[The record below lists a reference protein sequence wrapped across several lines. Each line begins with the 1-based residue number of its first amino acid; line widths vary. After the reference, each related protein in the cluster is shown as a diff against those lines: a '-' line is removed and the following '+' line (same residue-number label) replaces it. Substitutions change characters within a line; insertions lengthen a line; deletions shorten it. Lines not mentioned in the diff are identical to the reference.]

1 MKVRVQLNLEGRAID
16 EQVSG
21 STADELLGNVKDKV
35 QKALGWKGLVL
46 AAMSPIAF
54 ARTAVQLFNE
64 RNNSQY
70 ALPDTAEEFVKLGVD
85 LGYVTVLPD

>member
-21 STADELLGNVKDKV
+21 NTADDLLVNVKEKV
-35 QKALGWKGLVL
+35 QKALGWKGLVV
-46 AAMSPIAF
+46 AAMTPIAF

-64 RNNSQY
+64 RNNTNY
-70 ALPDTAEEFVKLGVD
+70 GLPNSAEEFVKLGVD

>member
-1 MKVRVQLNLEGRAID
+1 MQLNLEGRSID

-21 STADELLGNVKDKV
+21 RTPDDLLANVKDKV
-35 QKALGWKGLVL
+35 QRALGWKGFIV
-46 AAMSPIAF
+46 ATMSPIAF

-64 RNNSQY
+64 HNNSQF
-70 ALPDTAEEFVKLGVD
+70 ALPNSAEEFVRLGVD